1 MTRTI
6 PMQVQCPVC
15 QRPFGVQVEQM
26 IDVGSDPTG
35 KERLLSG
42 QVNVAIC
49 PQCGNGGML
58 NAPLLY
64 HDPAHDMLLAFV
76 PMEMNLPQEQREQLI
91 GGLTRNLMSQ
101 IPAEARKGYLFS
113 PQVMLT
119 MDGLVE
125 QILRAEGI
133 PAEVLEMQRKQSQ
146 LLSRLL
152 AASEA
157 EFPPLVK
164 AHDGEIDERFFQ
176 MLAAAIDS
184 VQRAGR
190 QDEVQQLVQIRNR
203 LLLLAS
209 WSRQRGITAEAL
221 DEQQARVDLIEQF
234 LATEESQWDTLAREQ
249 DQRVDYGFFQLL
261 TAMAE
266 GIEGEMAAKL
276 FRLRDLLMNLSS
288 TGQAARSGLE
298 AVDELKAAADA
309 AGGLTREILLER
321 ILGADSDAE
330 VEALAIAGS
339 PALDYS
345 FFILLADKIEAADNK
360 EAVRLGSLREKLV
373 AITEE
378 WEKARAARVEQVN
391 RQLEELLQAEDSEEL
406 VQRLLPEIDQVFLSI
421 LANRAEMAKRAGESE
436 TAVKVKRLL
445 DQILTQ
451 IRASAPPEIQLINDL
466 MGLEDKAAIRKALA
480 SRQKELT
487 PAVLALM
494 DEMYRNLH
502 SDGRDA
508 LAEKMAMVRELGAE
522 YASEKSRG

>member
-1 MTRTI
+1 
-6 PMQVQCPVC
+6 
-15 QRPFGVQVEQM
+15 
-26 IDVGSDPTG
+26 
-35 KERLLSG
+35 
-42 QVNVAIC
+42 
-49 PQCGNGGML
+49 
-58 NAPLLY
+58 
-64 HDPAHDMLLAFV
+64 MLLVYV

-101 IPAEARKGYLFS
+101 IPAEARKGYLFN
-113 PQVMLT
+113 PQVVLT

-133 PAEVLEMQRKQSQ
+133 PAEVLETQKKQSQ

-152 AASEA
+152 AVTEA
-157 EFPPLVK
+157 ELPLLVK

-176 MLAAAIDS
+176 MLAATIDS

-190 QDEVQQLVQIRNR
+190 QDEVQQLVQVRNR
-203 LLLLAS
+203 LLPLAS
-209 WSRQRGITAEAL
+209 WSRQRGITAKAL

-234 LATEESQWDTLAREQ
+234 LTTEESQWDTLAREQ
-249 DQRVDYGFFQLL
+249 DRRVDYAFFQLL

-276 FRLRDLLMNLSS
+276 YRLRDLLMNLSS
-288 TGQAARSGLE
+288 TGQAARSSLE

-321 ILGADSDAE
+321 ILSADGNAE

-345 FFILLADKIEAADNK
+345 FFILLADKIEAADK
-360 EAVRLGSLREKLV
+360 EEEAARLSFLREKLV
-373 AITEE
+373 TITEE
-378 WEKARAARVEQVN
+378 WEKARTARVEQVN

-406 VQRLLPEIDQVFLSI
+406 IQRLLPEIDQVFLSI
-421 LANRAEMAKRAGESE
+421 LANRVEMAKKARESE
-436 TAVKVKRLL
+436 IAVKVERLL

-466 MGLEDKAAIRKALA
+466 MELEDKAAIRKTLA
-480 SRQKELT
+480 SRQEELT
-487 PAVLALM
+487 PAMLAVM
-494 DEMYRNLH
+494 DEMYRNLR

-508 LAEKMAMVRELGAE
+508 LAEKMATLRELGAE
-522 YASEKSRG
+522 YASEKP